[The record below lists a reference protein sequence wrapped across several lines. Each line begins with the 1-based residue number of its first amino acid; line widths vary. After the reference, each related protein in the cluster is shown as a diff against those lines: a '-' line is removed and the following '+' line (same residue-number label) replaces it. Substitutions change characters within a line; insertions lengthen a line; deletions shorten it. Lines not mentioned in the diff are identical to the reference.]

1 MFKQT
6 RKHSSSRCGVGS
18 DRPWRPVV
26 PIGVLMGA
34 ALCVLAGCSST
45 SALRFEPA
53 RVDVGWPA
61 PPDPVRIRYAGELV
75 GTSDP
80 RTGRA
85 GGGGVLDV
93 LFGKE
98 KAQGM
103 VSPMAVC
110 TEGSRIFVADPGVPG
125 VHVFDLESGDD
136 AIWRPPADAGP
147 MRMPVSL
154 AMTPGGRLLV
164 TDSADASV
172 FVFDR
177 DGGFLGTMGDGLL
190 TRPVGVSVDPRDG
203 RVFIA
208 DAGAHVVFVLAS
220 DGEEIG
226 RIGGRGVGPGQFN
239 FPTYTAVDADGRLY
253 VSDSLN
259 FRVQVFSPSLDH
271 LFSFGSKGDM
281 PGYFAQPKGLAVDD
295 AGRVYVADAQFEA
308 VQLFDRAGRLLMA
321 FGHEGRGPGEFWLPV
336 GVHIDAKGRVWIA
349 DSYNRRVQV
358 FEYVG
363 PGGGGENAGAGGES

>member
-1 MFKQT
+1 MFRQT
-6 RKHSSSRCGVGS
+6 RKQSSLRCGVGS
-18 DRPWRPVV
+18 DRPRLA
-26 PIGVLMGA
+26 GVLMGL
-34 ALCVLAGCSST
+34 ALCVLAGCT
-45 SALRFEPA
+45 PPAALRFEPA
-53 RVDVGWPA
+53 RVDVAWPA

-75 GTSDP
+75 STADP

-85 GGGGVLDV
+85 GGGGALDV
-93 LFGKE
+93 LFGKK
-98 KAQGM
+98 KAQGL

-110 TEGSRIFVADPGVPG
+110 TEGSRVFVADPGLPG

-136 AIWRPPADAGP
+136 TIWRPPADAGT

-154 AMTPGGRLLV
+154 AVTPGGRLLV
-164 TDSADASV
+164 ADSADASV

-177 DGGFLGTMGDGLL
+177 EGTLLGTMADGLL
-190 TRPVGVSVDPRDG
+190 RRPVGVAVDPRSG

-208 DAGAHVVFVLAS
+208 DAGAHVVFVLAG

-239 FPTYTAVDADGRLY
+239 FPTYTAVGPEGRLY

-259 FRVQVFSPSLDH
+259 FRVQVFSPALDY

-281 PGYFAQPKGLAVDD
+281 PGYFAQPKGLAVDG

-308 VQLFDRAGRLLMA
+308 VQLFDRSGRLLMA
-321 FGHEGRGPGEFWLPV
+321 FGREGREPGEFWLPA
-336 GVHIDAKGRVWIA
+336 GVHIDERGRVWIA

-363 PGGGGENAGAGGES
+363 PDSGGESAGTGGGS